1 MFSSIT
7 SRPPDDV
14 IENVGLD
21 LEEFHRT
28 VSADILLPISLS
40 L

>member
-14 IENVGLD
+14 IENARLD
-21 LEEFHRT
+21 LEKFQRT